1 MGAEASVGE
10 VMLPFGTQPRLRAE
24 YANPTNTL
32 VRMGKVLED
41 LDMLAGTTAWAHA
54 FHHHMRREKKR
65 KQQQEHQT
73 SAGGEGLLGEPQVG
87 LVTASM
93 DRIRSYQPL
102 SIEEDL
108 QLRAAVTWTGRSSLE
123 VMCTV
128 KSGPRVALHACFVMV
143 ARSLLSD
150 TPFLVPPLL
159 AVTAEQKAQ
168 LQAAERRAARR
179 LQERRS
185 SQTTVPPTD
194 EESLHALHL
203 MANAAGRSARKMA
216 GTRFQHNSISHIQ
229 DRNTNKTIYGGT
241 LVRSGF
247 EIAYIAAAVF
257 LRVTPVF
264 RQLNQLHFI
273 RPVGVGTVLSLDAI
287 VNYTDPERQLVYV
300 RVNARAIEDLA
311 TPQLSTLTNTFQFT
325 FAAPHTPEQVLPETY
340 DEMMMYLEG
349 YRASKRVIDHQIDEE
364 VI

>member
-1 MGAEASVGE
+1 MLHSSVLSRVWLRTLGLRTKKGIRSMSEQKFGRAERLECYWPGEAVVKLPLELRRGQLGCENETPKEREEDQGGAVGAEASVGE

-54 FHHHMRREKKR
+54 FHHHMRRDKKR

-93 DRIRSYQPL
+93 DRIRSYHPL

-185 SQTTVPPTD
+185 SLTTVPPTA

-229 DRNTNKTIYGGT
+229 DSNTNKTIYGGT

-247 EIAYIAAAVF
+247 EIEI
-257 LRVTPVF
+257 
-264 RQLNQLHFI
+264 
-273 RPVGVGTVLSLDAI
+273 G
-287 VNYTDPERQLVYV
+287 
-300 RVNARAIEDLA
+300 RA
-311 TPQLSTLTNTFQFT
+311 
-325 FAAPHTPEQVLPETY
+325 
-340 DEMMMYLEG
+340 
-349 YRASKRVIDHQIDEE
+349 
-364 VI
+364 